1 MLLRLSYLARV
12 GGSGRGRRRRRG
24 SSSSSSS
31 IFVGGRRSA
40 VGVACSRPFFGGKK
54 AVALSLLTRLRIFFG
69 GSEVASV
76 QVCAFRNATTWNRKF
91 LVHGHGLFFS
101 ESSDERTEAK
111 LILAGRYS

>member
-1 MLLRLSYLARV
+1 MV
-12 GGSGRGRRRRRG
+12 EVEGEGVGRRHHRHR
-24 SSSSSSS
+24 
-31 IFVGGRRSA
+31 FLSA
-40 VGVACSRPFFGGKK
+40 VGVRSASQSAFFGGKK